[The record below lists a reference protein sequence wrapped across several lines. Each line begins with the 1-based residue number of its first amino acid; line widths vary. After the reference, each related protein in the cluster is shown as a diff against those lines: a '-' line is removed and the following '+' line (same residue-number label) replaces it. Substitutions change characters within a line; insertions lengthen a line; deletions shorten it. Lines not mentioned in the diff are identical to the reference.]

1 MDAAQVLQTVLSVIQ
16 SQNGGGDAGAN
27 ATVAAVSSASSQS
40 SASAGAP
47 LAQAALAAGSLSLP
61 QLLFALVSSSA
72 VRDWVKLLLVGAFF
86 ETCRRLLTKV
96 WEDGGDYLW
105 LTATFEWDDETS
117 EWISYWLSKRKVFS
131 SARTIEVTS
140 WCYGLNTT
148 TIEGLDDGGMG
159 EDGRVSFIPS
169 RNKAYSLWYKGRY
182 MTFKREKQNDGGY
195 YGRPT
200 QVLIVRILSRD
211 PKLLR
216 DLIVEARREYKEA
229 RKDVINVY
237 VAEGSDRWKHVAKQ
251 DKRPTRS
258 VILDPGVFELVLD
271 DAQDFLRSRQW
282 YADRG
287 IPFRRGYLLYGAP
300 GAGKTSM
307 IHSIAGE
314 LGLNIYIL
322 SLTVMS
328 LDDNGLKAL
337 IGRLPAACIVL
348 IEDIDAAFHR
358 GMKRNINDPEKQ
370 ARLLAAQQ
378 GREYEPP
385 QGQEDGEKAPDMF
398 VNGVTLSGLLNA
410 LDGIAA
416 QEGRILF
423 ATTNDYSALDPALLR
438 PGRLDLHIEFHLASE
453 YQARELFTRF
463 YTPADGSASSET
475 KDVDEKGGSGAACS
489 SSSGDGDDNGTA
501 GANKESGKGGPQAG
515 NSMPAASSEAQ
526 NDLPESVHTVYVG
539 MSRKSAGLP
548 RLTVDE
554 VDELANRF
562 AAAIP
567 PRTFSMA
574 TLQGYLMA
582 YKVRPLEAV
591 ADAPAWVEKRL
602 QEKLKATAVSSSK

>member
-16 SQNGGGDAGAN
+16 SQNGGDAGSVAN
-27 ATVAAVSSASSQS
+27 TATAATPSPQCSAPATS
-40 SASAGAP
+40 P
-47 LAQAALAAGSLSLP
+47 LAQTGSLSLP
-61 QLLFALVSSSA
+61 QLFFALLSTGA
-72 VRDWVKLLLVGAFF
+72 VGDWARLLLMGAVF
-86 ETCRRLLTKV
+86 ETCRRVLTKL
-96 WEDGGDYLW
+96 WEDGGDLFW
-105 LTATFEWDDETS
+105 LTATFEWSDETS
-117 EWISYWLSKRKVFS
+117 EWISYWLAQRKVFS
-131 SARTIEVTS
+131 SARNIEVTS
-140 WCYGLNTT
+140 WCYGLDTT
-148 TIEGLDDGGMG
+148 TIEGLGDGGMG
-159 EDGRVSFIPS
+159 EDGKVSFIPS
-169 RNKAYSLWYKGRY
+169 RDKTYSLWYKGRY
-182 MTFKREKQNDGGY
+182 MTVTRERQNEGGY
-195 YGRPT
+195 ARPT
-200 QVLIVRILSRD
+200 QVLIVRLLSRD

-216 DLIVEARREYKEA
+216 DLLMEARREYKEA
-229 RKDVINVY
+229 RKDVIDVY
-237 VAEGSDRWKHVAKQ
+237 IAEGSDHWEHVAKQ
-251 DKRPTRS
+251 DKRPMCS

-271 DAQDFLRSRQW
+271 DARDFLRSRQW

-337 IGRLPAACIVL
+337 IGHLPEACIVL

-358 GMKRNINDPEKQ
+358 GMKRNIHDPEKQ
-370 ARLLAAQQ
+370 ARLLAAKQ
-378 GREYEPP
+378 GREPEPP
-385 QGQEDGEKAPDMF
+385 EGDGEKAPDTF
-398 VNGVTLSGLLNA
+398 TNGVTLSGLLNA

-453 YQARELFTRF
+453 YQARELFRRF
-463 YTPADGSASSET
+463 YAAADDSGSSDA
-475 KDVDEKGGSGAACS
+475 KNVDEKSGAAACS
-489 SSSGDGDDNGTA
+489 KNTNSDGSA
-501 GANKESGKGGPQAG
+501 GANKQSGKGGPRAG
-515 NSMPAASSEAQ
+515 NPTSAVSSEAQ
-526 NDLPESVHTVYVG
+526 NGLPESVRTVYVG
-539 MSRKSAGLP
+539 MSRKTAGLP
-548 RLTVDE
+548 RMTVEE
-554 VDELANRF
+554 VDELADRF

-567 PRTFSMA
+567 PRMFSMA

-602 QEKLKATAVSSSK
+602 QEKMKTAAAESSSR